1 MRGNKFFL
9 MVILLCCGFAV
20 HAQNNQASDLV
31 GYYYMVDPFSGE
43 GSQIY
48 IYQAEN
54 GTFEGR
60 VTWVENE
67 VKKKFLGLVFLKN
80 LTFNDK
86 ENEWQNGIVK
96 YPGKKG
102 TFKMFM
108 KFESPTKLK
117 VRGYWGIAMLGKS
130 MYWTKEKTQRKQE

>member
-9 MVILLCCGFAV
+9 MVILCCGFAV

-43 GSQIY
+43 G
-48 IYQAEN
+48 
-54 GTFEGR
+54 
-60 VTWVENE
+60 TWVENE

-130 MYWTKEKTQRKQE
+130 MYWTEEKTQRKQEY

>member
-9 MVILLCCGFAV
+9 MVILCCGFAV

-48 IYQAEN
+48 IYQAED

-60 VTWVENE
+60 VTWVE
-67 VKKKFLGLVFLKN
+67 N